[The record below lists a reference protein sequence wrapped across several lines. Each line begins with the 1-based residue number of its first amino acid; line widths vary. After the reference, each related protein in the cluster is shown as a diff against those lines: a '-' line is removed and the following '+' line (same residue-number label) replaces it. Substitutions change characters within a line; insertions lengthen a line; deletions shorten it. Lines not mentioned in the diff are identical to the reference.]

1 MNVRRDVAFSLL
13 LAALALFAII
23 SCASPQTARVATRP
37 TAPANPSR
45 EVLPNGM
52 RLIIQEHRVSDVVA
66 LHLWV
71 GVGGRDEFPAE
82 RGFSHFAEHMLFKGT
97 PSRGPGFVDR
107 EIESVGGRT
116 NAGTSW
122 DYTFYYIL
130 LPAGRATKGIS
141 ILADMVFNSVFEPR
155 ELTREREVVF
165 EEMRLGE
172 DNLRNYLG
180 RRLFYLTF
188 RGEPYGHAVLGDREM
203 LQASSQETLRG
214 FYKHHYVP
222 DNMAMVVVGAVNPD
236 EIRAAVNRAFADKPA
251 QGYRR
256 AAPPAPR
263 PLDDSY
269 REVRPRPE
277 RQGSLGLGWLA
288 PPLGASDMFATDL
301 LVHILGGSTTS
312 RLNQALRER
321 QRLVSSVRASYSALQ
336 GAGMIGVSA
345 LFEPDDIDKVEA
357 AVLAEIKR
365 IQDEGVTQAERD
377 RAVTAAESRHVF
389 SIETAE
395 GRAYAYGMA
404 ETLWTLEGELRYL
417 EGIRGVT
424 AEQIQAAAKRY
435 LGAARSRLALLPP
448 DKVR

>member
-1 MNVRRDVAFSLL
+1 MKFRRGMRLALIVAA
-13 LAALALFAII
+13 AALAG
-23 SCASPQTARVATRP
+23 SCA
-37 TAPANPSR
+37 TAPAGKVSLSKGSTPKGPTR

-52 RLIIQEHRVSDVVA
+52 RLILQEHRVSDVVA

-71 GVGGRDEFPAE
+71 GVGGRDELPAE

-97 PSRGPGFVDR
+97 ATRGPGFVDR
-107 EIESVGGRT
+107 DIESVGGRT

-130 LPAGRATKGIS
+130 LPASRAAQGIE
-141 ILADMVFNSVFEPR
+141 ILADMAFNSVFDPA
-155 ELTREREVVF
+155 ELSREREVVF

-172 DNLRNYLG
+172 DNLRNFLG

-188 RGEPYGHAVLGDREM
+188 RGGPYGQPVLGDREM

-214 FYKHHYVP
+214 YYKKHYVP
-222 DNMAMVVVGAVNPD
+222 DNMTLVVVGAVAPAQV
-236 EIRAAVNRAFADKPA
+236 RVAALKAFGSVPA
-251 QGYRR
+251 QGHQR
-256 AAPPAPR
+256 ATPPAPR

-269 REVRPRPE
+269 REVRARPE

-288 PPLGASDMFATDL
+288 PALGASDMFAADL
-301 LVHILGGSTTS
+301 LAHILGGSQTS

-321 QRLVSSVRASYSALQ
+321 QQLVSSVRASYSALQ

-345 LFEPDDIDKVEA
+345 LFEPDDLDKVEA
-357 AVLAEIKR
+357 AVLTEVKR

-404 ETLWTLEGELRYL
+404 ETLWTLQGELEYL
-417 EGIRGVT
+417 EGIRRVT
-424 AEQIQAAAKRY
+424 REQIQAAARRY
-435 LGAARSRLALLPP
+435 LGAQHARLALVPR
-448 DKVR
+448 DRAR

>member
-1 MNVRRDVAFSLL
+1 MNVRRGAIFPLF
-13 LAALALFAII
+13 LAALPLLTLA
-23 SCASPQTARVATRP
+23 CATPSPQRVAPEPPSR
-37 TAPANPSR
+37 PSR
-45 EVLPNGM
+45 EVLANGM
-52 RLIIQEHRVSDVVA
+52 RLIIQEQRVSDVVA

-97 PSRGPGFVDR
+97 SSRGPGFVDR
-107 EIESVGGRT
+107 EIEAVGGRT

-130 LPAGRATKGIS
+130 LPSRRASQGIE
-141 ILADMVFNSVFEPR
+141 ILADMVFNSVFDAK
-155 ELTREREVVF
+155 ELAREREVVF

-188 RGEPYGHAVLGDREM
+188 RGEPYGHPVLGDRDM
-203 LQASSQETLRG
+203 LQASGQETLRG
-214 FYKHHYVP
+214 YYKRHYVP
-222 DNMAMVVVGAVNPD
+222 DNMAMVVVGAVDPA
-236 EIRAAVNRAFADKPA
+236 EIRAAVNRAFANKPA

-256 AAPPAPR
+256 SVPPAPR

-288 PPLGASDMFATDL
+288 PALGTQDMFATDL
-301 LVHILGGSTTS
+301 LVHILGGSATS
-312 RLNQALRER
+312 RLHQSLRER

-389 SIETAE
+389 QIETAE

-404 ETLWTLEGELRYL
+404 ETLWSLDGELRYL
-417 EGIRGVT
+417 DGIRSVT
-424 AEQIQAAAKRY
+424 REQIQAAARRY
-435 LGAARSRLALLPP
+435 LGAARSRLALLPA
-448 DKVR
+448 DRVR

>member
-1 MNVRRDVAFSLL
+1 MNVRREMVFSLL
-13 LAALALFAII
+13 LAALPLLSL
-23 SCASPQTARVATRP
+23 SCA
-37 TAPANPSR
+37 APSGRGPSGAMPSTPSR
-45 EVLPNGM
+45 EVLGNGM
-52 RLIIQEHRVSDVVA
+52 RLIIQEQRVSDVVA

-97 PSRGPGFVDR
+97 ASRGPGFVDR
-107 EIESVGGRT
+107 EIEAVGGRT

-130 LPAGRATKGIS
+130 LPANRAAQGIG
-141 ILADMVFNSVFEPR
+141 ILADMAFNSVFDSR
-155 ELTREREVVF
+155 ELAREREVVF

-180 RRLFYLTF
+180 RSLFYLTF
-188 RGEPYGHAVLGDREM
+188 RGEPYGYAVLGDRDI
-203 LQASSQETLRG
+203 LQASSKETLRG
-214 FYKHHYVP
+214 YYKRHYVP
-222 DNMAMVVVGAVNPD
+222 DNLTMVVVGAVNPE
-236 EIRAAVNRAFADKPA
+236 EIRAAVKGAFADKPA

-256 AAPPAPR
+256 AVPAAPR

-288 PPLGASDMFATDL
+288 PPLGATDMFATDL

-312 RLNQALRER
+312 RLNQSLRER

-336 GAGMIGVSA
+336 VAGMIGITA
-345 LFEPDDIDKVEA
+345 LFEPDEIDKVEG

-389 SIETAE
+389 QVETAE
-395 GRAYAYGMA
+395 GRAYAYGVA

-417 EGIRGVT
+417 EGIRSVT
-424 AEQIQAAAKRY
+424 REQIQAAAKRY
-435 LGAARSRLALLPP
+435 LGASRSRLALLPP
-448 DKVR
+448 DKVP

>member
-1 MNVRRDVAFSLL
+1 MKVRRGARFVLIVA
-13 LAALALFAII
+13 AATLFGSAC
-23 SCASPQTARVATRP
+23 S
-37 TAPANPSR
+37 TAPAETIQSAREVPTR

-71 GVGGRDEFPAE
+71 GVGGRDELPAE

-97 PSRGPGFVDR
+97 ATRGPGFVDR
-107 EIESVGGRT
+107 DIESVGGRT

-130 LPAGRATKGIS
+130 LPASRAAQGID
-141 ILADMVFNSVFEPR
+141 ILADMAFNSTFDPG
-155 ELTREREVVF
+155 ELAREREVVF

-172 DNLRNYLG
+172 DNLRNFLG

-188 RGEPYGHAVLGDREM
+188 RGGPYGQPVLGDREI
-203 LQASSQETLRG
+203 LQASSQDTLRSY
-214 FYKHHYVP
+214 YKRHYVP
-222 DNMAMVVVGAVNPD
+222 DNMALVVVGAVDPAQV
-236 EIRAAVNRAFADKPA
+236 RAAALKAFGNVPS
-251 QGYRR
+251 QRYRR
-256 AAPPAPR
+256 ATPPAPR

-269 REVRPRPE
+269 REVRSRPE

-288 PPLGASDMFATDL
+288 PPLGASDMFAADL
-301 LVHILGGSTTS
+301 LTHILGGSQTS

-321 QRLVSSVRASYSALQ
+321 QQLVSSVRASYSALQ

-345 LFEPDDIDKVEA
+345 LFEPADLDKVEVG
-357 AVLAEIKR
+357 VLAEIKR

-377 RAVTAAESRHVF
+377 RAVTAAESRHLF

-395 GRAYAYGMA
+395 GRAYAYGIA
-404 ETLWTLEGELRYL
+404 ETLWSLEGELKYL
-417 EGIRGVT
+417 DGIRAVT
-424 AEQIQAAAKRY
+424 REQIQAAARRY
-435 LGAARSRLALLPP
+435 LGAHHARLALVPRDRP
-448 DKVR
+448 

>member
-1 MNVRRDVAFSLL
+1 MNVRRAACFTLL
-13 LAALALFAII
+13 LAAVVLIASA
-23 SCASPQTARVATRP
+23 CATPPPRAVSAPVARG
-37 TAPANPSR
+37 PSR
-45 EVLPNGM
+45 EVFPNGM
-52 RLIIQEHRVSDVVA
+52 RLIIQEHRVSEVVA

-97 PSRGPGFVDR
+97 GTRGPGFVDR
-107 EIESVGGRT
+107 EIEAIGGRT

-130 LPAGRATKGIS
+130 LPAARAAVGID
-141 ILADMVFNSVFEPR
+141 ILADMAFNSVFDSR
-155 ELTREREVVF
+155 ELAREREVVY

-172 DNLRNYLG
+172 DNIRNFLG

-188 RGEPYGHAVLGDREM
+188 RGESYGQPVLGDRDT
-203 LQASSQETLRG
+203 LQAANQETLRSY
-214 FYKHHYVP
+214 YKRHYVA
-222 DNMAMVVVGAVNPD
+222 DNMALIVVGAVKPE
-236 EIRAAVNRAFADKPA
+236 EIRGAVTRAFAGAPA

-256 AAPPAPR
+256 AIPPAPR

-288 PPLGASDMFATDL
+288 PPLGSPDMFASDL
-301 LVHILGGSTTS
+301 LAHILGGSQTS
-312 RLNQALRER
+312 RLNQSLRER
-321 QRLVSSVRASYSALQ
+321 QRLATSVRASYSALQ

-345 LFEPDDIDKVEA
+345 LFEPDDLDKVEA
-357 AVLAEIKR
+357 AILAEVKR
-365 IQDEGVTQAERD
+365 IQDEGVSQAERD

-395 GRAYAYGMA
+395 GRAYAYGIA
-404 ETLWTLEGELRYL
+404 ETLWSLEGELRYL
-417 EGIRGVT
+417 DGIRAVT
-424 AEQIQAAAKRY
+424 REQIQAAARHY
-435 LGAARSRLALLPP
+435 LGAERARVALLPR